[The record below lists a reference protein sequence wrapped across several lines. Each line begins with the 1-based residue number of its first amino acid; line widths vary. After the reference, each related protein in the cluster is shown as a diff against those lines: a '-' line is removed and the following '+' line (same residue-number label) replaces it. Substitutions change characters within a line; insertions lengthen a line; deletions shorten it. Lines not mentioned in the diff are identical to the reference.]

1 MTEKFNLSAEW
12 AKNFGLYLEEA
23 YDTMVF
29 FSLENKFDCYSPEDR
44 SKLESVLEF
53 LMIVTDMWMNGQIM
67 VRSQTTNERGMN
79 EKK

>member
-29 FSLENKFDCYSPEDR
+29 FPLKIN
-44 SKLESVLEF
+44 L
-53 LMIVTDMWMNGQIM
+53 IVTHQKTA
-67 VRSQTTNERGMN
+67 VS
-79 EKK
+79 